1 MEKNSSLIDIIKQE
15 LYEELS
21 NVEIIPY
28 KDSIWFI
35 DRENEY
41 WYFEFDK
48 SGTLWW
54 RYHFFTSFFKI
65 FSMSSDRFTPILS
78 SWVED
83 VLNHKVSTTLSANLL
98 APLMVEEVL
107 NHKVS
112 TTALYGQYDKPMVKE
127 VLNHK
132 VDTTRYGSRSC
143 EGMVGEVLNHKV
155 TETQTGN
162 ALTLS
167 FVKDIL
173 NYKVT
178 ETKRDSSID
187 WVNVEGILNK

>member
-1 MEKNSSLIDIIKQE
+1 MEKNSSLIDILKQE

-35 DRENEY
+35 DREKEY

-65 FSMSSDRFTPILS
+65 FSMNPDNFTPILS
-78 SWVED
+78 SW
-83 VLNHKVSTTLSANLL
+83 
-98 APLMVEEVL
+98 VEEVL

-112 TTALYGQYDKPMVKE
+112 TTKANNLLAP
-127 VLNHK
+127 L
-132 VDTTRYGSRSC
+132 
-143 EGMVGEVLNHKV
+143 MVGEVLNHKV
-155 TETQTGN
+155 STTTASSSNPMVGVGEVLNHKVSTTKSIGGN
-162 ALTLS
+162 VVFQVEEVLNHRVSTTNCTLCIDRER
-167 FVKDIL
+167 VEEVL
-173 NYKVT
+173 NYKVST
-178 ETKRDSSID
+178 THHAHDVIPCA
-187 WVNVEGILNK
+187 VEDV